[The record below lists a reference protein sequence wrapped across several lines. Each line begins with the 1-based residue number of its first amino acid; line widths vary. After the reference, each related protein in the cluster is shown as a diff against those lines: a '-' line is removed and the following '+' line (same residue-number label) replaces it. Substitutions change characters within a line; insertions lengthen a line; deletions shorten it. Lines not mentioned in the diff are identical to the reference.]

1 MQFCFYFLGWVVFLV
16 LGISV
21 SKVAGSGPLRLSRAL
36 YVVFGSGSCHVAIAQ
51 YNEAIFNV
59 ETYLTIV
66 GMLGRRNT
74 SPTVTVS
81 AIMAFPPMQ
90 NLCADAVGSTRDRV
104 MMYIGNLPYPQIRA
118 SECRAQIFPPPF
130 INSVIVDSGYLV
142 SNLETTYMK
151 SPRGPYLTETTYRI
165 APTQPKPILPTM
177 F

>member
-1 MQFCFYFLGWVVFLV
+1 VFLV

-104 MMYIGNLPYPQIRA
+104 MMYIGGLPYPQIRA

-130 INSVIVDSGYLV
+130 INSVIADSGYLV

-151 SPRGPYLTETTYRI
+151 SPRGPYLAETTYRI

>member
-1 MQFCFYFLGWVVFLV
+1 VFLV

-21 SKVAGSGPLRLSRAL
+21 SKVTGRGPLRLSRAL

-66 GMLGRRNT
+66 GRLGRHST
-74 SPTVTVS
+74 SPAVSISAVT
-81 AIMAFPPMQ
+81 AFPPMQ
-90 NLCADAVGSTRDRV
+90 NPCTDTVGSVKDRIV
-104 MMYIGNLPYPQIRA
+104 VYIGGLPYPQIRA

-142 SNLETTYMK
+142 SNLEATYMK
-151 SPRGPYLTETTYRI
+151 SPNGPYYAETTYRI
-165 APTQPKPILPTM
+165 APVQPKPILPTM

>member
-1 MQFCFYFLGWVVFLV
+1 MFLV

-21 SKVAGSGPLRLSRAL
+21 SKVTGRGPLRLSRAL
-36 YVVFGSGSCHVAIAQ
+36 YVVFGSGSCHIAIAQ

-66 GMLGRRNT
+66 GRLGRHST
-74 SPTVTVS
+74 SPAVSISAVT
-81 AIMAFPPMQ
+81 AFPPMQ
-90 NLCADAVGSTRDRV
+90 NPCTDTVGSVKDRIV
-104 MMYIGNLPYPQIRA
+104 VYIGGLSYPQIRA

-142 SNLETTYMK
+142 SNLEATYMK
-151 SPRGPYLTETTYRI
+151 SPNGPYYAETTYRI
-165 APTQPKPILPTM
+165 APVQPKPILPTM

>member
-1 MQFCFYFLGWVVFLV
+1 MFLV

-21 SKVAGSGPLRLSRAL
+21 SKVTGRGPLRLSRAL

-66 GMLGRRNT
+66 GRLGRHST
-74 SPTVTVS
+74 SPAVSISAVT
-81 AIMAFPPMQ
+81 AFPPMQ
-90 NLCADAVGSTRDRV
+90 NPCTDTVGSVKDRIV
-104 MMYIGNLPYPQIRA
+104 VYIGGLPYPQIRA

-142 SNLETTYMK
+142 SNLEATYMK
-151 SPRGPYLTETTYRI
+151 SPNGPYYAETTYRI
-165 APTQPKPILPTM
+165 APVQPKPILPTM

>member
-1 MQFCFYFLGWVVFLV
+1 MFLV

-21 SKVAGSGPLRLSRAL
+21 SKVTGRGPLRLSRAL
-36 YVVFGSGSCHVAIAQ
+36 YVVFGSGSGHVAIAQ

-66 GMLGRRNT
+66 GRLGRHST
-74 SPTVTVS
+74 SPAVSISAVT
-81 AIMAFPPMQ
+81 AFPPMQ
-90 NLCADAVGSTRDRV
+90 NPCTDTVGSVKDRIV
-104 MMYIGNLPYPQIRA
+104 VYIGGLPYPQIRA

-142 SNLETTYMK
+142 SNLEATYMK
-151 SPRGPYLTETTYRI
+151 SPNGPYYAETTYRI
-165 APTQPKPILPTM
+165 APIQPKPILPTM

>member
-1 MQFCFYFLGWVVFLV
+1 VFLV

-21 SKVAGSGPLRLSRAL
+21 SKVTGHGPLRLSRAL

-51 YNEAIFNV
+51 YNEAIFSV

-66 GMLGRRNT
+66 GRLGRHST
-74 SPTVTVS
+74 SPAVSISAVT
-81 AIMAFPPMQ
+81 AFPPMQ
-90 NLCADAVGSTRDRV
+90 NLCADTVGSVRDRV
-104 MMYIGNLPYPQIRA
+104 VMYIGGLPYPQIRA

-142 SNLETTYMK
+142 SNLEATYMK
-151 SPRGPYLTETTYRI
+151 SPNGPYYAETTYRI
-165 APTQPKPILPTM
+165 APIQPKPILPTM

>member
-1 MQFCFYFLGWVVFLV
+1 VFLV

-21 SKVAGSGPLRLSRAL
+21 SKVTGHGPLRLSKAL

-51 YNEAIFNV
+51 YNEAIFSV

-66 GMLGRRNT
+66 GRLGRHST
-74 SPTVTVS
+74 SPAVSISAVT
-81 AIMAFPPMQ
+81 AFPPMQ
-90 NLCADAVGSTRDRV
+90 NPCTDTVGSVRDRV
-104 MMYIGNLPYPQIRA
+104 VMHVDKGGLPYPQIRA

-142 SNLETTYMK
+142 SNLEATYMK
-151 SPRGPYLTETTYRI
+151 SPSGPYYAETTYRI
-165 APTQPKPILPTM
+165 APVQPKPILPTM